1 MWPGNFSTSG
11 TSLVVRCMAR
21 QKDHLGGSGVQKERA
36 EQRGKEGGDILQQSP
51 ERAGEDPSLGLCKG
65 FQTLEPPR
73 AVQMEMKG
81 VFFPENLL
89 RLAGR
94 RGRAA
99 NPAAESNGLAGD
111 LALEGPEDEGRVR
124 RGRGWVEDVE
134 ACLDGHV
141 GLLDS
146 EQGEEREEASYRP
159 SSLPYSAMGGS
170 CRRAIEAKPRWR
182 GCCAR
187 NKSRMSTTSTVC
199 VSLCLSRS
207 PMLPLTRPSP
217 LKA

>member
-1 MWPGNFSTSG
+1 MD
-11 TSLVVRCMAR
+11 LVCR
-21 QKDHLGGSGVQKERA
+21 KKERSKGGKKEEIFSSSLQR
-36 EQRGKEGGDILQQSP
+36 EQGKTP
-51 ERAGEDPSLGLCKG
+51 LGLCKG

-199 VSLCLSRS
+199 VSLCLSCS